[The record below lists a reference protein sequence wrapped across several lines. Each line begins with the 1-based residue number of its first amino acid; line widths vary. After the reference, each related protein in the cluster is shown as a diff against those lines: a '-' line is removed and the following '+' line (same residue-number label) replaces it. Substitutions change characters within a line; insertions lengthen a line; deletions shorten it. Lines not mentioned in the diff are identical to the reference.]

1 MKDLNLTH
9 ITEEVKKI
17 ALEAGKFLLAERQHF
32 ELDKIEQKG
41 AHDYVSYV
49 DKNSENL
56 IVSRLKSLLPE
67 AGFIAEEGTGSLE
80 EQEFCWVV
88 DPLDGTSNF
97 IHNNAPFCVSIALRN
112 KNEILVGVVYECT
125 RNELFWANKESKSYM
140 NGKEITV
147 SQQSNM
153 DQAFIELGFPYNA
166 EGYRTFVLKMI
177 EDLYGHVGCL
187 RLMGSAAAEICYVAA
202 GRFDARI
209 EGFIGPWDIAAGNI
223 ILQQA
228 GGKMTD
234 FSGNTDHLDG
244 KEVFA
249 SNGRIHDDLLTIIQ
263 KHKKHIK
270 A

>member
-1 MKDLNLTH
+1 MKYLNLTH

-153 DQAFIELGFPYNA
+153 AI
-166 EGYRTFVLKMI
+166 
-177 EDLYGHVGCL
+177 
-187 RLMGSAAAEICYVAA
+187 
-202 GRFDARI
+202 
-209 EGFIGPWDIAAGNI
+209 
-223 ILQQA
+223 
-228 GGKMTD
+228 
-234 FSGNTDHLDG
+234 
-244 KEVFA
+244 
-249 SNGRIHDDLLTIIQ
+249 
-263 KHKKHIK
+263 
-270 A
+270 